1 LAVPFLRVTEE
12 PHAQCY
18 PSPPTPGFLFL
29 FMGHGHCLQRKE
41 EGRLDAE
48 IKRMQNA
55 SFYILAMTTSVMY
68 YEKVAVEANAL
79 V

>member
-1 LAVPFLRVTEE
+1 MDIVYKER
-12 PHAQCY
+12 
-18 PSPPTPGFLFL
+18 
-29 FMGHGHCLQRKE
+29 E

-55 SFYILAMTTSVMY
+55 SFYILAMATSVMY